1 MIEVAQN
8 QQKFLPGK
16 YRIRSKNLKAKE
28 KQEQAYIDALK
39 KFRKKVESDLP
50 ASEPILTRG
59 GDVTGIKTAFYTKFD
74 FLDFIDE
81 ILEEKER
88 KGD

>member
-1 MIEVAQN
+1 M
-8 QQKFLPGK
+8 
-16 YRIRSKNLKAKE
+16 SKT
-28 KQEQAYIDALK
+28 KQDQAYIDALK

-50 ASEPILTRG
+50 ASDYIRDPEG
-59 GDVTGIKTAFYTKFD
+59 GNITGITTAFYTKFD

>member
-1 MIEVAQN
+1 MIEMAQN

-59 GDVTGIKTAFYTKFD
+59 GRRNRHKNSVLYKI
-74 FLDFIDE
+74 
-81 ILEEKER
+81 
-88 KGD
+88 

>member
-1 MIEVAQN
+1 MKEGAQN

-39 KFRKKVESDLP
+39 KFRKIVESDLP
-50 ASEPILTRG
+50 ASEPIITQG
-59 GDVTGIKTAFYTKFD
+59 VVGIKTAFYSKFD

>member
-1 MIEVAQN
+1 MN
-8 QQKFLPGK
+8 
-16 YRIRSKNLKAKE
+16 AKDR
-28 KQEQAYIDALK
+28 KAYIDALK